1 MCGIAGILGRIGER
15 NRAALQRMSDAMVHR
30 GPDGHGTWESP
41 PDASGSGAMLTHRRL
56 AILDLSPAGAQPMVD
71 PVSGHVIVFNGEIYN
86 FQELRDRLIASG
98 QTFQSTGDTAV
109 LLRALGAQGP
119 DAVASLRGMFAFA
132 SWNPHRRQLLLARD
146 PLGIK
151 PLYIARCPD
160 PSGEWS
166 LAFASEV
173 RALLCSGLLG
183 APRLS
188 AVAAASAVWNGFV
201 IGPNTAVEGVESL
214 WPGQLRVYAGNG
226 KEEVSRDY
234 WTVPPPDADGMD
246 EQRLAIVLEECL
258 RSHLVSDVPL
268 GVFLSGGV
276 DSSAV
281 ANLAQKANQAPI
293 HTFTLAFEEP
303 EYNEGPIARR
313 IAGAIGTQHR
323 EVVLT
328 EQQVVSQLDKAL
340 DSLDQ
345 PTFDGLNS
353 YYMSHA
359 VRQAGFTVALVGTGG
374 DELFGGYTSFRDLPL
389 LQRWSRRLR
398 WVPRSALEAGA
409 RLAVS
414 GIQRRNGLLPPQ
426 TRWAKLPAMVRRG
439 DDLIGLYQLAYAL
452 FLPDFQAALLGAD
465 LLDDGLVDGL
475 PAALR
480 ARLEQETRA
489 RSPLSAISVLEQRL
503 FLGERLLRDND
514 AASMA
519 ASIEQRLPL
528 VDQVLFEAVSRMPDG
543 ARYQPLFEKAALR
556 RIGLRGLDPGLFDRP
571 KSGFV
576 LPFDRWIR
584 RGLSKAIDQT
594 LRDPVA
600 VSAAGLAPS
609 AVQKLWQAFLDGG
622 SGLYWSRVWAI
633 YVLVRWCLRH
643 GARR

>member
-246 EQRLAIVLEECL
+246 
-258 RSHLVSDVPL
+258 
-268 GVFLSGGV
+268 
-276 DSSAV
+276 
-281 ANLAQKANQAPI
+281 N
-293 HTFTLAFEEP
+293 
-303 EYNEGPIARR
+303 
-313 IAGAIGTQHR
+313 
-323 EVVLT
+323 
-328 EQQVVSQLDKAL
+328 
-340 DSLDQ
+340 
-345 PTFDGLNS
+345 
-353 YYMSHA
+353 
-359 VRQAGFTVALVGTGG
+359 RQALLVH
-374 DELFGGYTSFRDLPL
+374 S
-389 LQRWSRRLR
+389 
-398 WVPRSALEAGA
+398 V
-409 RLAVS
+409 
-414 GIQRRNGLLPPQ
+414 GIGRRNGN
-426 TRWAKLPAMVRRG
+426 R
-439 DDLIGLYQLAYAL
+439 
-452 FLPDFQAALLGAD
+452 
-465 LLDDGLVDGL
+465 LLD
-475 PAALR
+475 A
-480 ARLEQETRA
+480 
-489 RSPLSAISVLEQRL
+489 
-503 FLGERLLRDND
+503 
-514 AASMA
+514 
-519 ASIEQRLPL
+519 
-528 VDQVLFEAVSRMPDG
+528 
-543 ARYQPLFEKAALR
+543 
-556 RIGLRGLDPGLFDRP
+556 
-571 KSGFV
+571 
-576 LPFDRWIR
+576 
-584 RGLSKAIDQT
+584 
-594 LRDPVA
+594 
-600 VSAAGLAPS
+600 
-609 AVQKLWQAFLDGG
+609 
-622 SGLYWSRVWAI
+622 
-633 YVLVRWCLRH
+633 
-643 GARR
+643 